1 LFIILEMDTIHYLPH
16 VQDQMESRG
25 ISAEAVA
32 ETIIAPDR
40 SYTGRFGRIVAEKDY
55 GARILR
61 VVYNEGQDEA
71 IVITAVPIR
80 KRGGGR

>member
-1 LFIILEMDTIHYLPH
+1 
-16 VQDQMESRG
+16 MERRG
-25 ISAEAVA
+25 ISAEEVA
-32 ETIIAPDR
+32 ETIIDPDKA
-40 SYTGRFGRIVAEKDY
+40 YTGRFGRIVAEKDF

-71 IVITAVPIR
+71 MVITAMPIR

>member
-1 LFIILEMDTIHYLPH
+1 MDTINYLPH
-16 VQDQMESRG
+16 VQEQMESRG

-32 ETIIAPDR
+32 ETIVSPDK
-40 SYTGRFGRIVAEKDY
+40 SYIGRFGRVVAEKDF

-71 IVITAVPIR
+71 IVITAVPLK